1 MPIADFMR
9 RFPAIDLPVSDDIVS
24 TNVIR
29 SEDGLA
35 VFFTFHKAF
44 DLPAHAH
51 KGQWGTV
58 LSGEIELTIEGKTRT
73 YRPGEAYAIP
83 SGAVH
88 SARIAA
94 GTVVLDVFEE
104 PDRYPLRN

>member
-1 MPIADFMR
+1 MPIADFIEK
-9 RFPAIDLPVSDDIVS
+9 FPALDIPFPEDVVS
-24 TNVIR
+24 TKALR

-35 VFFTFHKAF
+35 VFFTFHKDL

-58 LSGEIELTIEGKTRT
+58 LTGEIELTIDGKTRT
-73 YRPGEAYAIP
+73 YRPGEAYSIP

-88 SARIAA
+88 SARIPA
-94 GTVVLDVFEE
+94 GTVVLDMFEE